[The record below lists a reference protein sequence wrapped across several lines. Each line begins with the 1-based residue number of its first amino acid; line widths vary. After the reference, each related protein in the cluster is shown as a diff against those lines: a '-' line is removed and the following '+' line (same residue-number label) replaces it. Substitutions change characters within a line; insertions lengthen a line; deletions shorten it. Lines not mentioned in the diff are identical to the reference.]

1 MDDRTPHMGTFC
13 FRNMECTDAEAAA
26 CYIDGLPESPIDK
39 VILENISIS
48 FAENAQPHVPA
59 MQNFAKERCKLGL
72 YLDNVKEIEI
82 RNVKMKGQDGEMVIA
97 DHYEKLITEG
107 FDQE

>member
-1 MDDRTPHMGTFC
+1 MTARRTW
-13 FRNMECTDAEAAA
+13 CTDAEAAA

-39 VILENISIS
+39 VILENIFIS
-48 FAENAQPHVPA
+48 FAGSAQPHIPA

-82 RNVKMKGQDGEMVIA
+82 RNVKMKDQEGEMLVA

>member
-1 MDDRTPHMGTFC
+1 
-13 FRNMECTDAEAAA
+13 
-26 CYIDGLPESPIDK
+26 
-39 VILENISIS
+39 
-48 FAENAQPHVPA
+48 

-97 DHYEKLITEG
+97 DHYEELITEG

>member
-1 MDDRTPHMGTFC
+1 
-13 FRNMECTDAEAAA
+13 
-26 CYIDGLPESPIDK
+26 
-39 VILENISIS
+39 
-48 FAENAQPHVPA
+48 